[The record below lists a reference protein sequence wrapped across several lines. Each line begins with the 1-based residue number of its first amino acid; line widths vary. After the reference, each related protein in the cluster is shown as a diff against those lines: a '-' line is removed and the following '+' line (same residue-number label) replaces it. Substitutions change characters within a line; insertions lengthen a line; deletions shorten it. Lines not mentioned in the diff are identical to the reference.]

1 MRRFLKDVASY
12 ASELTS
18 ATLKG
23 FNDFF
28 FAAADPTA
36 LGLIRIAAGLLAFW
50 SLFVLGLDLQD
61 YFGTTGWADS
71 GVVRM
76 LERPF
81 SWSFWF
87 YVPDAWLRPIW
98 FLCLAIVF
106 LFTVGM
112 FSRVTA
118 VLSWV
123 IVVSTVHR
131 LPVALFGFDQV
142 LSVLLLYLAVTG
154 ASDQAVSLD
163 HFLKRWR
170 QARWCAAMGRA
181 VPQKDRSRLT
191 VGPDGRG
198 VPPATVSANLALRLI
213 QIHLVLIYAMAG
225 LAKLQ
230 GPSWWTGVALWK
242 TMTTGEFAGLNLTAL
257 AAWPLLINCLTHASL
272 VLELAYP
279 VLVWIQLLRPLMVA
293 GIVILHL
300 GIAVTNPGLTE
311 FAFVMIAANLAFVS
325 GRWLRGLVAGT
336 GGPLVT
342 VLYDGACPRCRASA
356 ALILAADPD
365 HVIAPVDITA
375 IDVRTIHPQ
384 SNERIVHAIDARH
397 NYTRHC
403 DEGL

>member
-170 QARWCAAMGRA
+170 QARAVRRDGPGRSPEGPFKADCRPRWAGRSAGNGFGEPGVATDPDSPGLDLRDGWTGEASGAIVVDRRGPVEDDDDRRVCRSQPDSPGGVAFAHQLLDACESRTRAGIPGARVDPVAAAADGCGHRHLASGDRGDEPGIDRIRVRHDRGESCIRLGPMAAWARRGNGRA
-181 VPQKDRSRLT
+181 AGDRAIRRCLPTLPGFS
-191 VGPDGRG
+191 G
-198 VPPATVSANLALRLI
+198 VD
-213 QIHLVLIYAMAG
+213 
-225 LAKLQ
+225 
-230 GPSWWTGVALWK
+230 
-242 TMTTGEFAGLNLTAL
+242 
-257 AAWPLLINCLTHASL
+257 
-272 VLELAYP
+272 
-279 VLVWIQLLRPLMVA
+279 
-293 GIVILHL
+293 
-300 GIAVTNPGLTE
+300 
-311 FAFVMIAANLAFVS
+311 S
-325 GRWLRGLVAGT
+325 GG
-336 GGPLVT
+336 
-342 VLYDGACPRCRASA
+342 
-356 ALILAADPD
+356 
-365 HVIAPVDITA
+365 
-375 IDVRTIHPQ
+375 
-384 SNERIVHAIDARH
+384 
-397 NYTRHC
+397 
-403 DEGL
+403 